1 MTRLQAVDVRA
12 IVAETMAEQQRTGRD
27 DLDAIVVKVV
37 ATTLTSFGLDEDDRK
52 ELRSDFQ
59 YLRRWRRGIEQA
71 QSYAF
76 KAVITVIVTGFVLAV
91 WLGIKA
97 TLGK

>member
-27 DLDAIVVKVV
+27 DVDAIVVKVV
-37 ATTLTSFGLDEDDRK
+37 ATTLASFGLDEDDRK

>member
-27 DLDAIVVKVV
+27 DVDAIVVKVV

-52 ELRSDFQ
+52 ERIFSTCGAGAEESSRHRAMHSRLSS
-59 YLRRWRRGIEQA
+59 L
-71 QSYAF
+71 
-76 KAVITVIVTGFVLAV
+76 
-91 WLGIKA
+91 
-97 TLGK
+97 

>member
-1 MTRLQAVDVRA
+1 MEGLQIASP
-12 IVAETMAEQQRTGRD
+12 RD
-27 DLDAIVVKVV
+27 
-37 ATTLTSFGLDEDDRK
+37 GLDEDDRK

-71 QSYAF
+71 HSYAF
-76 KAVITVIVTGFVLAV
+76 KAVITVLVTGFVVAV

>member
-27 DLDAIVVKVV
+27 DVDAIVVKVV

-59 YLRRWRRGIEQA
+59 YLRRWRRGIDRHRA
-71 QSYAF
+71 MHSR
-76 KAVITVIVTGFVLAV
+76 LSS
-91 WLGIKA
+91 L
-97 TLGK
+97 